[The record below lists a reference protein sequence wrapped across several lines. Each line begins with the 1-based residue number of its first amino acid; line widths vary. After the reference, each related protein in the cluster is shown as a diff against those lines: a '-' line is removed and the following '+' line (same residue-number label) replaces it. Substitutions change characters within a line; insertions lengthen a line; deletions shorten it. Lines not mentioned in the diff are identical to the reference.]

1 MTRHSSFTL
10 LLLAL
15 SLAACSNK
23 LPAEDGTQT
32 FDYLQLPPGKSI
44 DSGQLCEHL
53 KVTATLNDNVITLE
67 SGAGSYHIKNELDDG
82 ASELIAGDFWGNGQ
96 CFIAVMNA
104 RSDVNESYD
113 VYEITASSPPYKVPS
128 IPTIIN
134 PDFANGVVISSYRD
148 AARWH
153 KEKLCYPPGKSPYIC
168 EKSDAV
174 NDTLE
179 RVIRCDSIGACD
191 RASLMVVVSGLPA
204 TATVSQSKAVIFMPS
219 ADGQM
224 RPQRSYLIR
233 GDRLNLLDHRDLDD
247 AAYYQFEF
255 KGRKTTVGW
264 IDASAVTLDHR
275 D

>member
-1 MTRHSSFTL
+1 MMRHPSFTL
-10 LLLAL
+10 LALAL
-15 SLAACSNK
+15 VACSNR
-23 LPAEDGTQT
+23 LPAADGAQT
-32 FDYLQLPPGKSI
+32 FDYLQLTPGKSI

-53 KVTATLNDNVITLE
+53 KASATLNGNIITLE
-67 SGAGSYHIKNELDDG
+67 SEAGVQHIKNELDDG

-104 RSDVNESYD
+104 RSDVNESYE
-113 VYEITASSPPYKVPS
+113 VYEITASSPPNKVPS

-134 PDFANGVVISSYRD
+134 PDFANGMVISSYRD

-179 RVIRCDSIGACD
+179 RTNRCDFNAACSS
-191 RASLMVVVSGLPA
+191 ATLTVSASGLPA
-204 TATVSQSKAVIFMPS
+204 TATVSQSKAAILMPN

-224 RPQRSYLIR
+224 KPQRSYLVR
-233 GDRLNLLDHRDLDD
+233 GDHLKLLDYRDSDD
-247 AAYYQFEF
+247 IAYYKFEF
-255 KGRKTTVGW
+255 KSKKTTVGW
-264 IDASAVTLDHR
+264 IDASAVTLNQSN
-275 D
+275 